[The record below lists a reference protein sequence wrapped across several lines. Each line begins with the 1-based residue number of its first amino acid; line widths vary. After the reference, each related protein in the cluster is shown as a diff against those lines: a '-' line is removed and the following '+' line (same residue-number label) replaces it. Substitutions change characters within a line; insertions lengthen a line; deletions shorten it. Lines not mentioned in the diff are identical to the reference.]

1 MQILKKILFLLSP
14 QERKKALLLLLMILM
29 MALIDVIGVASI
41 LPFMSVLVNPSL
53 IETNFILINLFEF
66 FKGFGIENKQ
76 QFLFMLGILVFIVL
90 VSSIIFKA
98 ITAYF
103 QVRFIE
109 MLKYNISKRLVESYL
124 HQPYSWFLNKHS
136 GDLGK
141 SILSEV
147 SEAIHY
153 SIFPLLKLLSR

>member
-14 QERKKALLLLLMILM
+14 QERKKAVLLLLMILM

-66 FKGFGIENKQ
+66 FKGFGIENNQ
-76 QFLFMLGILVFIVL
+76 QFLFVLGILVFIIL
-90 VSSIIFKA
+90 VSSLIFKA

-103 QVRFIE
+103 QVRFKE
-109 MLKYNISKRLVESYL
+109 MVNMI
-124 HQPYSWFLNKHS
+124 
-136 GDLGK
+136 
-141 SILSEV
+141 
-147 SEAIHY
+147 
-153 SIFPLLKLLSR
+153 